1 MISFHGK
8 LLAYS
13 FVFVMTIEQAL
24 FLNLLSD
31 HLNQRKSLN
40 PSTRIDWKVILY
52 YAQIQQVE
60 GIIFQQSKGF
70 LPNELSTLLQNKY
83 YLSID
88 SYTKREYLVKTLK
101 KSLSAENIDC
111 FIVKGFPVAY
121 YYPLPPLRT
130 MCDTDLVVHSE
141 NRHRVH
147 EILLGL
153 GYTNVS
159 HRKNREWIYYK
170 DVFELELHDKL
181 VYNESINRKVHVNFL
196 MSFWDYLRNGEL
208 DWSYHFI
215 YLIIHLRKH
224 LMNCG
229 VGFRQFMDVAVVMRN
244 CDFLDWNW
252 IEEQL
257 NKLELID
264 FSKTVF
270 AFIETW
276 FDIKS
281 PLQSKVLDNGFI
293 ELVTEQVFNNG
304 IFGFDNDE
312 NKNNT
317 VVNNVR
323 KSKNAKAYI
332 ITTALH
338 TVLPSYNKMIT
349 IPEYSFLIGKKW
361 LLPWAWFIRIIKGI
375 NRSRISENANVV
387 KASFVSSE
395 TIEKRELY
403 LKQWGLDELDQ

>member
-1 MISFHGK
+1 
-8 LLAYS
+8 
-13 FVFVMTIEQAL
+13 
-24 FLNLLSD
+24 
-31 HLNQRKSLN
+31 
-40 PSTRIDWKVILY
+40 
-52 YAQIQQVE
+52 
-60 GIIFQQSKGF
+60 
-70 LPNELSTLLQNKY
+70 
-83 YLSID
+83 
-88 SYTKREYLVKTLK
+88 
-101 KSLSAENIDC
+101 
-111 FIVKGFPVAY
+111 
-121 YYPLPPLRT
+121 
-130 MCDTDLVVHSE
+130 
-141 NRHRVH
+141 
-147 EILLGL
+147 
-153 GYTNVS
+153 
-159 HRKNREWIYYK
+159 
-170 DVFELELHDKL
+170 
-181 VYNESINRKVHVNFL
+181 
-196 MSFWDYLRNGEL
+196 
-208 DWSYHFI
+208 
-215 YLIIHLRKH
+215 
-224 LMNCG
+224 
-229 VGFRQFMDVAVVMRN
+229 MRN